1 MAYPYYNNYPQYNQ
15 QPQPQY
21 QSQQMQTAGCMMVP
35 SEEDVQKY
43 PVAPNTAMVFLLQDL
58 SACYIKAT
66 GSSMLDAP
74 RIQRY
79 IRDDHTNA
87 PVNAQNTLVQK
98 DTRPVTQGC
107 DRVDNG
113 GTVPG
118 EPGGSDAPESSGGP
132 EDSGSSEQSCSV
144 LQQNAIGYPAEHSQ
158 RS

>member
-1 MAYPYYNNYPQYNQ
+1 
-15 QPQPQY
+15 
-21 QSQQMQTAGCMMVP
+21 MQTAGCMMVP

-87 PVNAQNTLVQK
+87 PVNAQNAPVQK
-98 DTRPVTQGC
+98 DTIDYAVKADIEKIQKQIDSLNEQVRPLL
-107 DRVDNG
+107 RN
-113 GTVPG
+113 
-118 EPGGSDAPESSGGP
+118 SNNNNRKPEAKN
-132 EDSGSSEQSCSV
+132 DV
-144 LQQNAIGYPAEHSQ
+144 
-158 RS
+158 

>member
-21 QSQQMQTAGCMMVP
+21 QSQQMQTAGCMMIP

-87 PVNAQNTLVQK
+87 PVNAQNTPAQK
-98 DTRPVTQGC
+98 DPIDYAVKADIEKIQKQIDSLNEQVRPLL
-107 DRVDNG
+107 RNSNG
-113 GTVPG
+113 NNRKLEVKN
-118 EPGGSDAPESSGGP
+118 D
-132 EDSGSSEQSCSV
+132 V
-144 LQQNAIGYPAEHSQ
+144 
-158 RS
+158 